1 MMNEHIFFNVQ
12 ELHPHTHK
20 FDKHN
25 FDTHNFEPHN
35 FDTNNNN
42 NNNNNIEFDLG
53 NLLIDMNNSPDDA
66 LYNDYLDYMNNYTV
80 KNLSNILG
88 YYNINK
94 NKLVKDEMVQI
105 IILFENEPSNK
116 NIVYQR
122 KRLWKNIL
130 ELKNNEY
137 FKKYI
142 LF

>member
-20 FDKHN
+20 FDPHKFDKHN
-25 FDTHNFEPHN
+25 FDL
-35 FDTNNNN
+35 D
-42 NNNNNIEFDLG
+42 
-53 NLLIDMNNSPDDA
+53 NLLIDMNNSPDDDI
-66 LYNDYLDYMNNYTV
+66 YRDYLDYMNNYNV
-80 KNLSNILG
+80 KSLTNILG

-94 NKLVKDEMVQI
+94 NKLVKDEMVQL
-105 IILFENEPSNK
+105 IILFENEPTNK

-137 FKKYI
+137 FKKFII